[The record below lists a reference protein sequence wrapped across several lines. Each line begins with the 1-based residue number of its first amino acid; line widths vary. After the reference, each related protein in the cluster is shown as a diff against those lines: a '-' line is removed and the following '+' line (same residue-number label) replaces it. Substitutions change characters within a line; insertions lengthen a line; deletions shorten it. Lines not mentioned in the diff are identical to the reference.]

1 MSEENTEIPE
11 SPKKDIH
18 INLNNS
24 TREIPESKPTK
35 SNEKIACDCGKI
47 VMRKNIAVHEATA
60 HHKRAMKELKAKDE
74 PKPSKTVK
82 TESTLKIKQEF
93 DNINEKLG
101 ELLDAVLD
109 IYDVLIPPEED
120 EEENEEIKK

>member
-1 MSEENTEIPE
+1 ME
-11 SPKKDIH
+11 
-18 INLNNS
+18 
-24 TREIPESKPTK
+24 
-35 SNEKIACDCGKI
+35 
-47 VMRKNIAVHEATA
+47 
-60 HHKRAMKELKAKDE
+60 ELKAKDE